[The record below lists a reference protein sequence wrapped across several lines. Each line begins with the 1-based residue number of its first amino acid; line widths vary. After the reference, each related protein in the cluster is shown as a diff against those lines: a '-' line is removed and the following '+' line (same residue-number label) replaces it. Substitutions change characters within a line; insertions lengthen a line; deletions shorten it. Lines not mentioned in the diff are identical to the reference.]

1 MGQLFNNLISLNL
14 KLKRKFDA
22 DHDRCPRHR
31 NKVLNIKQKVSEKI
45 LRRGGGGQVVIILV
59 FYSDDLSSNPA
70 EVTNFSIN

>member
-70 EVTNFSIN
+70 EVTNFYIN